1 MYKAVLI
8 TFGVTTLLWFIIFA
22 IMVNYNRVVV
32 REVMKGSNDYARTAF
47 SELARDASEI

>member
-32 REVMKGSNDYARTAF
+32 REVMKGSNDYARIAF